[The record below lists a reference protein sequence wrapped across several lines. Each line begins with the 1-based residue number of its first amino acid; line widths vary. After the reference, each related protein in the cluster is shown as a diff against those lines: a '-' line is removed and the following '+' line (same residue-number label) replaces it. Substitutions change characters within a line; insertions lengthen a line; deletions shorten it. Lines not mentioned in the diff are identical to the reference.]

1 MDYCLYNAIKTPDGT
16 VLWCQHRHDYQTHQ
30 DAVSGEQYMN
40 DGLQDTIRRS
50 VNIVPYEDLAIFTS
64 SPFEKV
70 RTVKFWASY
79 GKDGNSP
86 KHYMSLEEME
96 KTHIEAILRGQKQI
110 KGTEIE
116 KIFLK
121 ELDFRVEVFQEHLET
136 VIPPTNTDKKKKK
149 I

>member
-1 MDYCLYNAIKTPDGT
+1 MNYCLYNAIKTPDGT
-16 VLWCQHRHDYQTHQ
+16 VLWCKSGGDYQTHT
-30 DAVSGEQYMN
+30 DTVSGEEYMN
-40 DGLQDTIRRS
+40 DGLEYSIRRS
-50 VNIVPYEDLAIFTS
+50 VNTVPYEDMSINTS

-96 KTHIEAILRGQKQI
+96 KTHIEAILKGQSQI

-121 ELDFRVEVFQEHLET
+121 ELDYRVEVFQEHLDT
-136 VIPPTNTDKKKKK
+136 TIPAKTIEKKKMK